1 MFSIFGF
8 GKKRKRKPIK
18 SNKKGGPPKMSANKF
33 NKTGHSVM
41 KGTDGNY
48 YTITPVGETHGPDVR
63 WRWIK
68 TKISRGE
75 KVYNGFGKR
84 SIKRSTKKIPMN
96 IKKLARKYKIKLTI
110 KRGNKRVYKSLS
122 TIKKLI
128 KRKMKKAKK

>member
-8 GKKRKRKPIK
+8 GKKRKVTKSKPVK
-18 SNKKGGPPKMSANKF
+18 SKSTKKGGPPKMSANKF

-75 KVYNGFGKR
+75 KVYNGFGSTRRNIPTLKEINSMINMLK
-84 SIKRSTKKIPMN
+84 SI
-96 IKKLARKYKIKLTI
+96 
-110 KRGNKRVYKSLS
+110 
-122 TIKKLI
+122 
-128 KRKMKKAKK
+128 

>member
-1 MFSIFGF
+1 
-8 GKKRKRKPIK
+8 
-18 SNKKGGPPKMSANKF
+18 MSANKF

-75 KVYNGFGKR
+75 KVYNGFGKMNN
-84 SIKRSTKKIPMN
+84 SILRLKEINSIIKLL
-96 IKKLARKYKIKLTI
+96 KKL
-110 KRGNKRVYKSLS
+110 
-122 TIKKLI
+122 
-128 KRKMKKAKK
+128 